1 MFTISLKITKRQII
15 AAGAAFVL
23 AFAGGIW
30 ARAAFAQLRGTPAQS
45 NGVVKVNKAPGK
57 TGEQRVA
64 FLGSFGWEAQP
75 EEAEILEVLIPKE
88 FDDVLD
94 NYNAI
99 QKAQGCDLRKYAGK
113 RCKRYSYIITNYP
126 GQSENVRA
134 NILIYKDKVIGG
146 DICSLELD
154 GFMHGFAGGEAA
166 SDNRGD
172 APSEKAPADGSSMGS
187 DAKPGEK
194 AVPNS

>member
-1 MFTISLKITKRQII
+1 MFTVSLKITKRQII

-30 ARAAFAQLRGTPAQS
+30 ARAAFSQLRGAPAKS
-45 NGVVKVNKAPGK
+45 DAVVKVNKAAAK
-57 TGEQRVA
+57 TGEQRLK
-64 FLGSFGWEAQP
+64 FLASFGWEAQP

-88 FDDVLD
+88 FDDVME

-99 QKAQGCDLRKYAGK
+99 QKSQGCDLKKYAGK
-113 RCKRYSYIITNYP
+113 RCKRYSYAVTNYP

-134 NILIYKDKVIGG
+134 NILTYKDKVIGG

-154 GFMHGFAGGEAA
+154 GFMFGFAGGGTAA
-166 SDNRGD
+166 PVPPSPSSS
-172 APSEKAPADGSSMGS
+172 APSSSAPGSSSGVS
-187 DAKPGEK
+187 SSGA
-194 AVPNS
+194 AQS